1 MEQARQE
8 HDQVSDT
15 EVTSVSETCCFQ
27 LVQAV
32 GVARGRAPRR
42 RSSSPVR

>member
-8 HDQVSDT
+8 YVQVSGT
-15 EVTSVSETCCFQ
+15 EVTSVPETYCFQ

-32 GVARGRAPRR
+32 GVARVRALRR
-42 RSSSPVR
+42 RSSSPVC